1 MKILILVSN
10 ISQVGGVEKRI
21 DSIIKSLREKG
32 EDIRVISFF
41 GNLLKTNFQNI
52 NAENCVVINEN
63 YNSKTSRLRQEI
75 KIFHPDVIL
84 NKIYEFICKH
94 GFSVF
99 SKIGVFYCSQN

>member
-1 MKILILVSN
+1 MKILILVGN

-52 NAENCVVINEN
+52 NTENCVVINEN
-63 YNSKTSRLRQEI
+63 YNLKLLAYDKKLE
-75 KIFHPDVIL
+75 FFIL
-84 NKIYEFICKH
+84 M
-94 GFSVF
+94 
-99 SKIGVFYCSQN
+99 